1 MYIETGLGQPF
12 KQRSPYKPRLENI
25 TVRWSLEIPFRK
37 DFRAFGQEISSAI
50 GWPHSGGLVR
60 DETDRK
66 KVDVFIPENVLK
78 QMHNR
83 LLKRKSPKLKE
94 FDVVKVHV
102 DTTFRNE
109 DYTGL
114 SDIAVKEQR

>member
-1 MYIETGLGQPF
+1 MYLATGLGQEF
-12 KQRSPYKPRLENI
+12 KPRSPYKPSLENV
-25 TVRWSLEIPFRK
+25 TVRWGLEIPFRK
-37 DFRAFGQEISSAI
+37 DFKAFRQELSKAI

-66 KVDVFIPENVLK
+66 ALDVFLQEYVVKP
-78 QMHNR
+78 MHNR

-94 FDVVKVHV
+94 SDVVKVHV
-102 DTTFRNE
+102 DISFRHE